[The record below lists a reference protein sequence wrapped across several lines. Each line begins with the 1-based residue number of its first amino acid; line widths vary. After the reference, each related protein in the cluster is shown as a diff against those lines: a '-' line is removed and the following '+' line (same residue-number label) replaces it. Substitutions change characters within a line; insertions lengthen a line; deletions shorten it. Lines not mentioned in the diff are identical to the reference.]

1 MRPLSVSCTF
11 KCFSERLV
19 VALVVLWRDAV
30 KDLMTLTE
38 TDIANIYKVF
48 IAIWS
53 QIISAMMNE
62 LVFSRETTQCP

>member
-1 MRPLSVSCTF
+1 MPCTF
-11 KCFSERLV
+11 KCFRERFV
-19 VALVVLWRDAV
+19 VAPVVPWRNAV

-53 QIISAMMNE
+53 QIISAMMNG
-62 LVFSRETTQCP
+62 LVFSWETTQCP